1 MLLHI
6 FLVCLSAGT
15 ALPWSD
21 CFELGEMSSVCFKCF
36 RSFPSSPCSK
46 DMSKPHHLHSLL
58 ISESRSKPPSC
69 FCFGLKQDQ
78 KKPSINLFPVTL
90 YWIALPVLHL
100 ILKLCFIYGW
110 PNTIQ
115 ASPFIPFPSGTQWNP
130 DDYSL
135 PRTAL
140 TKTLR
145 EPQACCLPTF

>member
-1 MLLHI
+1 
-6 FLVCLSAGT
+6 
-15 ALPWSD
+15 
-21 CFELGEMSSVCFKCF
+21 MSSVCFRRF
-36 RSFPSSPCSK
+36 RPFLSSPCSK
-46 DMSKPHHLHSLL
+46 DMSKPHHSHSLL
-58 ISESRSKPPSC
+58 ISESCSKPPSC

-100 ILKLCFIYGW
+100 IPKLCFIYGW

-130 DDYSL
+130 YDHSL

-140 TKTLR
+140 TKTLLVSP
-145 EPQACCLPTF
+145 EHAAYPPFKASTKKTHLILNLATISNS